1 MEEMIR
7 TENLAVGY
15 NGKILIDNI
24 TLSVEQGTITVLIG
38 PNGSGKS
45 TILKTITKNLKE
57 ISGVSYIGNKAI
69 KEWNHQEFA
78 KKVSVVWTDKIKP
91 ELMTCNDVVAAGRYP
106 YTGRLGILSE
116 MDREEVR
123 SAMELIGISHLA
135 ECDFNALSDGQ
146 KQRVMIARAVC
157 QRTPV
162 LILDE
167 PTSYLDIRYK
177 AELFYLLKKL
187 AKERGTTIIL
197 SVHEMELAKKIADY
211 VICVKGEKIF
221 MQGKPQDIFHEKIIR
236 QLYDL
241 NEEQYNFLF
250 DRELH

>member
-7 TENLAVGY
+7 TKNLAVGY
-15 NGKILIDNI
+15 NGKILIDDI
-24 TLSVEQGTITVLIG
+24 TLTMGQGTITALIG

-57 ISGVSYIGNKAI
+57 ISGVSYIENRSI
-69 KEWNHQEFA
+69 REWSNQEFA

-91 ELMTCNDVVAAGRYP
+91 ELLTCKDVVAAGRYP
-106 YTGRLGILSE
+106 YTGRLGILSAE
-116 MDREEVR
+116 DMEEVNA
-123 SAMELIGISHLA
+123 AMELVGISHMA

-167 PTSYLDIRYK
+167 PASYLDIRYK
-177 AELFYLLKKL
+177 AELFYLLKNL
-187 AKERGTTIIL
+187 AKERKTTVLL
-197 SVHEMELAKKIADY
+197 SIHEVELAKKIADY

-221 MQGKPQDIFHEKIIR
+221 MQGEPQEIFREKTIR
-236 QLYDL
+236 ELYDL
-241 NEEQYNFLF
+241 NEEQYHFLF
-250 DRELH
+250 DRK

>member
-15 NGKILIDNI
+15 NGKILIDDI
-24 TLSVEQGTITVLIG
+24 TLSVGQGTITVLIG

-57 ISGVSYIGNKAI
+57 ISGVSYIEKKAVR
-69 KEWNHQEFA
+69 EWNHQEFA
-78 KKVSVVWTDKIKP
+78 KKVSVVWTDKVKP
-91 ELMTCNDVVAAGRYP
+91 ELLTCEDVVAAGRYP
-106 YTGRLGILSE
+106 YTGRLGILSKE
-116 MDREEVR
+116 DTEEVKN
-123 SAMELIGISHLA
+123 AMELVGISHLA

-167 PTSYLDIRYK
+167 PSSYLDIRYK

-187 AKERGTTIIL
+187 ARERNTAVLFSI
-197 SVHEMELAKKIADY
+197 HEVELAKKIADY
-211 VICVKGEKIF
+211 VVCVKGEKIF
-221 MQGKPQDIFHEKIIR
+221 MQGEPQDIFNEKIIR

-250 DRELH
+250 DSKLY

>member
-45 TILKTITKNLKE
+45 TILRTITKNLKE

-167 PTSYLDIRYK
+167 PTS
-177 AELFYLLKKL
+177 
-187 AKERGTTIIL
+187 
-197 SVHEMELAKKIADY
+197 
-211 VICVKGEKIF
+211 
-221 MQGKPQDIFHEKIIR
+221 
-236 QLYDL
+236 
-241 NEEQYNFLF
+241 
-250 DRELH
+250 